1 MEEIKRSLASGG
13 GSSSKLEAVS
23 SLYSK
28 ILAGSEAEKEAAVA
42 VLWAHLGSAD
52 SLTSQACADL
62 LVVLVAAGRLGLSSS
77 ITQLLACLSQGQQ
90 YSGLV
95 PALGQLIILQYSSQS
110 SQSRQQQVYRIS
122 SSQHPLLSVLRSTPA
137 TWSLVLDVMNLVL
150 LHPEQDIKG
159 NAVNIL
165 RPVLLYLFCD
175 PNHHIHF
182 AAIRAGLLETLLQL
196 AEEDVTVKDFL
207 LEMLDWLKLD
217 NKASLQ
223 ESSLYIYRVFGLC
236 LRQADYQTL
245 SGRLYIVVSLA
256 LQQAR
261 CGYSLA
267 RSLELLEG
275 LVSLSLEGKV
285 EVCWDLVVVVLEQV
299 LQSSSH
305 TQHPA
310 LLRLALRLVADC
322 EVSRLPTAVLVSSLL
337 PALSVPSHFPSCA
350 DRKAELVRMFYRKSW
365 PDPPPP
371 PPVEPDLV
379 RVADCEVSA
388 GLATVRLCRQLDRS
402 SQARE
407 TWLAGLTAGL
417 SPPSHLAALRPL
429 LGGLLLCS
437 REAATAGPCL
447 ELLLASVRA
456 GPGSGSV
463 LALLLHCLADPE
475 TQPGVKL
482 SLLHSLP
489 SMAADRT
496 CISLIL
502 GLLSSLAAKPSFA
515 PLRLSLLYKLWRVEA
530 RVFPYL
536 QAALLEP
543 PSQSSS
549 HSLEFQ
555 TGQAA
560 VIRDVVASHATQ
572 YGSDL
577 LPVLSNILN
586 QCTAPEGSTACKLA
600 LQGIRT
606 LCQHSVIDM
615 KTTVA
620 VLSPKVARDPRPAV
634 LTAYISLLGLAPTFP
649 LSGTEYQAFL
659 SETAGW

>member
-1 MEEIKRSLASGG
+1 MEEIKRSLSSSSD
-13 GSSSKLEAVS
+13 SSSKLAAVS
-23 SLYSK
+23 NLYSK
-28 ILAGSEAEKEAAVA
+28 ILAGSEPEQEAAVRL
-42 VLWAHLGSAD
+42 LWSQLGSGD
-52 SLTSQACADL
+52 ILTSQACADL
-62 LVVLVAAGRLGLSSS
+62 LVVLVRAGKAGLSSS

-95 PALGQLIILQYSSQS
+95 PALGQLVILQYRRQGG
-110 SQSRQQQVYRIS
+110 QQQVYSIS

-137 TWSLVLDVMNLVL
+137 TWSLVMDVMNLVL
-150 LHPEQDIKG
+150 HHQDQHVRQD
-159 NAVNIL
+159 AVNIL
-165 RPVLLYLFCD
+165 RPVLLFLFCD

-196 AEEDVTVKDFL
+196 AEEDVTVKGFL
-207 LEMLDWLKLD
+207 LEMLDWIKLD

-236 LRQADYQTL
+236 LRQADYQIV
-245 SGRLYIVVSLA
+245 SGKLYILVSLA
-256 LQQAR
+256 LHQAR
-261 CGYSLA
+261 CGYSIS
-267 RSLELLEG
+267 RSVELLDS
-275 LVSLSLEGKV
+275 LLSLSLEGKV
-285 EVCWDLVVVVLEQV
+285 VVCWDLVLVMLEQV
-299 LQSSSH
+299 LQSSCH

-310 LLRLALRLVADC
+310 LLRLALRLLSDC

-337 PALSVPSHFPSCA
+337 PSLSVPAHFPTCA
-350 DRKAELVRMFYRKSW
+350 DTKAELVRLFYSKTWS
-365 PDPPPP
+365 PPPP
-371 PPVEPDLV
+371 PLADPGLV
-379 RVADCEVSA
+379 TVADCDVTTA
-388 GLATVRLCRQLDRS
+388 LATVRLCRELARS
-402 SQARE
+402 SEDTQ
-407 TWLAGLTAGL
+407 TWLTDLALQ
-417 SPPSHLAALRPL
+417 PRSHLPALRPL
-429 LGGLLLCS
+429 LAAVLLCS
-437 REAATAGPCL
+437 RHSGTAGPCL
-447 ELLLASVRA
+447 ELLVRCCLQASSA
-456 GPGSGSV
+456 SSSV
-463 LALLLHCLADPE
+463 LALLLHCLADRE
-475 TQPGVKL
+475 TEPQVKL
-482 SLLHSLP
+482 SLLQTLP

-502 GLLSSLAAKPSFA
+502 GLVSSLASKPTFA

-536 QAALLEP
+536 QKALLET

-572 YGSDL
+572 HGSDL

-586 QCTAPEGSTACKLA
+586 QCSNPEGSTACKLA

-620 VLSPKVARDPRPAV
+620 VLAPKVARDPRPAV
-634 LTAYISLLGLAPTFP
+634 LTAYISLLGLAPTFA
-649 LSGTEYQAFL
+649 LSGTEYQTFL
-659 SETAGW
+659 SQTAGW